1 MRSTRMNRRDFLRLG
16 GAGLAGAGLLGVY
29 GCGGGAGDSG
39 AAVEWTTW
47 GNPGEVER
55 FAQFT
60 EDFDR
65 RNEDFRV
72 ELVPIP
78 NVEEYNSRLLTEF
91 LGGTGPDLFYSFDN
105 NIGTWVDRGIIREI
119 TEMLEGPESQSPPDQ
134 VPDGL
139 WGGSQPEP
147 GTYYG
152 IPVDC
157 NPFVFWY
164 NRRVLEDAGVTDDP
178 ADLFER
184 GEWNWDTFVGMLERV
199 RRAGNDGFVAGDP
212 GSETFS
218 WATSNGGRIIEGNR
232 FVMHEDEKSVEAHQF
247 LLDNIQ
253 NGNMTY
259 AATLPGNQGPEALFM
274 ANRVG
279 FLPAGRWFLP
289 IFSANEELEFDI
301 VPWPPNTGNKV
312 EPALVAGAYMVMNS
326 DARDP
331 DAAFQFLTSYV
342 SKEGQIFRLEGGG
355 NAVPTMDG
363 ADQVVLEGNLPRN
376 AQYYLDAREIGYAYP
391 GLLSSI
397 PGFNQGMIDLLEAV
411 FVSGGD
417 IEAALTTVGNE
428 ANLAIREQ
436 GIA

>member
-1 MRSTRMNRRDFLRLG
+1 
-16 GAGLAGAGLLGVY
+16 
-29 GCGGGAGDSG
+29 
-39 AAVEWTTW
+39 
-47 GNPGEVER
+47 
-55 FAQFT
+55 
-60 EDFDR
+60 
-65 RNEDFRV
+65 
-72 ELVPIP
+72 
-78 NVEEYNSRLLTEF
+78 
-91 LGGTGPDLFYSFDN
+91 
-105 NIGTWVDRGIIREI
+105 
-119 TEMLEGPESQSPPDQ
+119 
-134 VPDGL
+134 
-139 WGGSQPEP
+139 
-147 GTYYG
+147 
-152 IPVDC
+152 
-157 NPFVFWY
+157 
-164 NRRVLEDAGVTDDP
+164 
-178 ADLFER
+178 
-184 GEWNWDTFVGMLERV
+184 
-199 RRAGNDGFVAGDP
+199 
-212 GSETFS
+212 
-218 WATSNGGRIIEGNR
+218 
-232 FVMHEDEKSVEAHQF
+232 
-247 LLDNIQ
+247 
-253 NGNMTY
+253 
-259 AATLPGNQGPEALFM
+259 M

-363 ADQVVLEGNLPRN
+363 ADRVVLEGNLPRN